1 MQWIGLALLGI
12 VAISLTAA
20 LYLSISAKTSIA
32 GREIQDYQSQK
43 NTAEQSIAV
52 MKTNLAEITSS
63 IQMAKRAQSLG
74 FKEINPE
81 NFEYLVIP
89 GYSGKPSARLAPETY
104 TVQIESDVITSDF
117 TQSLWEWIL
126 DSYIAPSMD
135 H

>member
-74 FKEINPE
+74 FK
-81 NFEYLVIP
+81 
-89 GYSGKPSARLAPETY
+89 
-104 TVQIESDVITSDF
+104 
-117 TQSLWEWIL
+117 
-126 DSYIAPSMD
+126 
-135 H
+135 